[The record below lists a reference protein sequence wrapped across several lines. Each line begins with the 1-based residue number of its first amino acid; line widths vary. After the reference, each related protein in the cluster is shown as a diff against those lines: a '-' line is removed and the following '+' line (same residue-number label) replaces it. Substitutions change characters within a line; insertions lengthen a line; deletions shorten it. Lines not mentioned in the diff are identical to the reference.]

1 MQRLFKPLAL
11 IIIVII
17 AASFT
22 IDRDKKPGND
32 TPIDRKVDSL
42 LKMMTLK
49 EKIGQMTQFT
59 SDYDV
64 TGPTMRQGYKD
75 DIKAGRVGSVFN
87 ALGAKYTRELQK
99 LAVENT
105 RLHIPLIFG
114 YDVIHGYKTIFPIS
128 LGETA
133 SWDTTAIEQSAR
145 IAATEASAEG
155 LHWTFAPMV
164 DIARDPRWGRI
175 MEGAGEDPF
184 LGSQVAKAR
193 VNGFQN
199 HHLGATN
206 TVVACV
212 KHYAAY
218 GAAQA
223 GRDYNT
229 TDMSERTLREVY
241 LPPYHAGV
249 EAGAGTL
256 MSSFNELNGVPATG
270 NKFLLTD
277 ILRKEWGFKGF
288 VVSDYTSVNEM
299 VKHGIVANE
308 KEAGELALNAGL
320 DMDMQG
326 AVYYNYLEKSLA
338 EKKVTI
344 QQIDEAVRR
353 ILRIKFELG
362 LFDDPYKFCNEER
375 EKNSIMT
382 KENLAAAKEIACK
395 SIVLLKNDHQL
406 LPLQKNIKTLAVI
419 GPLANDKQDLIGSWS
434 AQGDY
439 TKCTSL
445 LEGIKSLV
453 PSSTEVL
460 YAKGCNINDDSTG
473 YFQEALDLAGK
484 SDVVIIA
491 VGEAAWMSGEAASR
505 SDIGLPGVQEQL
517 VKEIQKTGKPVVV
530 VLMNGRP
537 LTIPWIAENV
547 PAILE
552 TWFLGTRA
560 GDAIADVLFGNY
572 NPSGKLPVTFPRSIG
587 QIPLFYNAKNTGRP
601 MEPDNKYTSKY
612 LDLPNTPQWP
622 FGFGLSYTTFSY
634 SDIKL
639 DKQKIKMNEPFHV
652 SVTVTNTGKYKGE
665 EVVQLYVRDMVGSIT
680 RPLKELKGFQKIS
693 LKPGEAKEV
702 VFTLTSDDLKFYDIA
717 MKYTCEPGDF
727 KVFVGTNSAD
737 VKEADFILE

>member
-11 IIIVII
+11 IIIVIT

-22 IDRDKKPGND
+22 IDRDKKPGNN
-32 TPIDRKVDSL
+32 TTVDRKVDSL

-87 ALGAKYTRELQK
+87 ALGTKYTRELQK

-199 HHLGATN
+199 HQLGATN

-338 EKKVTI
+338 EGKVTI

-362 LFDDPYKFCNEER
+362 LFGDPYKFCNEER

-445 LEGIKSLV
+445 LEGIKSLL

-460 YAKGCNINDDSTG
+460 YTKGCNINDDSTG
-473 YFQEALDLAGK
+473 YFQEALDIAGK
-484 SDVVIIA
+484 SDVIIIA

-639 DKQKIKMNEPFHV
+639 DKQKIKMNEPFHI

-665 EVVQLYVRDMVGSIT
+665 EVVQLYVRDMVGSVT

-727 KVFVGTNSAD
+727 KVFVGTNSSD

>member
-1 MQRLFKPLAL
+1 
-11 IIIVII
+11 
-17 AASFT
+17 
-22 IDRDKKPGND
+22 
-32 TPIDRKVDSL
+32 
-42 LKMMTLK
+42 
-49 EKIGQMTQFT
+49 
-59 SDYDV
+59 
-64 TGPTMRQGYKD
+64 
-75 DIKAGRVGSVFN
+75 
-87 ALGAKYTRELQK
+87 
-99 LAVENT
+99 
-105 RLHIPLIFG
+105 
-114 YDVIHGYKTIFPIS
+114 
-128 LGETA
+128 
-133 SWDTTAIEQSAR
+133 
-145 IAATEASAEG
+145 
-155 LHWTFAPMV
+155 
-164 DIARDPRWGRI
+164 
-175 MEGAGEDPF
+175 
-184 LGSQVAKAR
+184 
-193 VNGFQN
+193 
-199 HHLGATN
+199 
-206 TVVACV
+206 
-212 KHYAAY
+212 
-218 GAAQA
+218 
-223 GRDYNT
+223 
-229 TDMSERTLREVY
+229 
-241 LPPYHAGV
+241 
-249 EAGAGTL
+249 L

-338 EKKVTI
+338 EGKVTI

-445 LEGIKSLV
+445 LEGIKSLL

-460 YAKGCNINDDSTG
+460 YTKGCNINDDSTG
-473 YFQEALDLAGK
+473 YFQEALDLVGK
-484 SDVVIIA
+484 SDVVIVA

-572 NPSGKLPVTFPRSIG
+572 NPSGKLPVTFPRSVG

-639 DKQKIKMNEPFHV
+639 DKQKIKMNELFHV

-665 EVVQLYVRDMVGSIT
+665 EVVQLYVRDMVGSVT

-727 KVFVGTNSAD
+727 KVFVGTNSSD
-737 VKEADFILE
+737 VKEADF